1 MNYNF
6 KLKSGKIIRV
16 FHNNFF
22 IDEQDNEYGVVS
34 WNNAEGSGK
43 YEEVGERAHKD
54 ETGRIYFMYNKE
66 KIYMD
71 TFLALTPQEY
81 LDKVNSDEWM
91 SSDEL
96 TWTLMKYGLDCIR
109 VIQPKEKMTG
119 INIGGLFLGFE
130 SHRVGEDKSN
140 WDRVEYKFVE
150 CDLHK
155 LENNYKIKLVPLKD
169 EHRGVYASRDFYIS
183 DLTDL
188 FRKCKNDFTLKL
200 RDDKVA

>member
-71 TFLALTPQEY
+71 TFIA
-81 LDKVNSDEWM
+81 
-91 SSDEL
+91 
-96 TWTLMKYGLDCIR
+96 
-109 VIQPKEKMTG
+109 
-119 INIGGLFLGFE
+119 
-130 SHRVGEDKSN
+130 
-140 WDRVEYKFVE
+140 
-150 CDLHK
+150 
-155 LENNYKIKLVPLKD
+155 
-169 EHRGVYASRDFYIS
+169 
-183 DLTDL
+183 
-188 FRKCKNDFTLKL
+188 
-200 RDDKVA
+200 